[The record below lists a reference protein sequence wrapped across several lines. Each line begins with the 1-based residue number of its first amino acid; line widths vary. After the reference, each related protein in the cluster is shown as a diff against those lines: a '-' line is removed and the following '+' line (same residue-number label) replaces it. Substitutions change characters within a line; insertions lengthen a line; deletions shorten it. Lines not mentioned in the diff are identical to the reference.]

1 MITMNFAGP
10 RCPSN
15 FKTII
20 SLHSMNPI
28 LLREKERREGEEGEK
43 KRKRKKKRKGGGRRK
58 KGRKEGWNGGREG
71 RREGG
76 GSAIFPEDQAPSE
89 TLVIYPGLF
98 LISFPR
104 EERETEDNVVKQ

>member
-1 MITMNFAGP
+1 M
-10 RCPSN
+10 
-15 FKTII
+15 
-20 SLHSMNPI
+20 
-28 LLREKERREGEEGEK
+28 E
-43 KRKRKKKRKGGGRRK
+43 
-58 KGRKEGWNGGREG
+58 GGREG
-71 RREGG
+71 RREGR

>member
-15 FKTII
+15 FRTII

-43 KRKRKKKRKGGGRRK
+43 KRKRKEKRKEKEEEGEKKEGRKGGM
-58 KGRKEGWNGGREG
+58 EGG
-71 RREGG
+71 REGG